1 MLFADAFG
9 LPLLWIAF
17 CQESV
22 EGFSF
27 LRTLHAESRR
37 RSFATGSSIPP
48 PSIFFSRRPPLAQ
61 SWGGR
66 REKKMRHPH
75 AAIVI
80 VSVGLARL
88 LLVAVSKAG
97 AFALHSL
104 LFVTDPSRARITSC
118 WLRFKRSVGLIGSG
132 PI

>member
-1 MLFADAFG
+1 
-9 LPLLWIAF
+9 
-17 CQESV
+17 
-22 EGFSF
+22 
-27 LRTLHAESRR
+27 
-37 RSFATGSSIPP
+37 
-48 PSIFFSRRPPLAQ
+48 
-61 SWGGR
+61 
-66 REKKMRHPH
+66 MRHPH

-88 LLVAVSKAG
+88 LLAAVSKAG

-104 LFVTDPSRARITSC
+104 LFVTESLRARITSC